1 MCNKLTGECLCSS
14 VEEVIQN
21 HGKDWSNLNFLNSI
35 DLRSADLTKIVLPKD
50 PLFLQKI
57 MGKSLIYTRFSSQD
71 LSDYDWKGV
80 RIVSARFNK
89 DTVLPADENFLQIIS
104 DKSIYYTHLPEM
116 DMSSWC
122 WNDVLIVGAQFYK
135 NTKLPLDKNFL
146 QILRGKSL
154 AGCVM
159 PEMDMTCWNWI
170 GIDVDRCVFSDNTI
184 LPNTPDFLSNLKGN
198 LTIFEKLPY
207 LDMHLN
213 WDFSN
218 KSLPLSLLKI
228 KDVSKI
234 KYFSYK
240 PIRAMLLLKSNIS
253 DISIEDIF
261 LIKNLE

>member
-1 MCNKLTGECLCSS
+1 MCNKLIGECLCSS
-14 VEEVIQN
+14 VEEAVLN
-21 HGKDWSNLNFLNSI
+21 HGNDWSNLNFLNSI
-35 DLRSADLTKIVLPKD
+35 DLRNADLTEIVLPKD

-71 LSDYDWKGV
+71 LSGYDWKDV
-80 RIVSARFNK
+80 NIECTRFGK
-89 DTVLPADENFLQIIS
+89 DTVLPANENFLQIIHN
-104 DKSIYYTHLPEM
+104 KSIYNTYLPEM

-122 WNDVLIVGAQFYK
+122 WDNVFIKDVVFSK
-135 NTKLPLDKNFL
+135 NTKLPSDKNFL

-154 AGCVM
+154 EGCVM

-170 GIDVDRCVFSDNTI
+170 GIDINRCVFSDNTI
-184 LPNTPDFLSNLKGN
+184 LPNTPDFLSNLKDN

-218 KSLPLSLLKI
+218 KSLSLSLLKI

-240 PIRAMLLLKSNIS
+240 PIRAMLLWKSNIS